1 MFYMVMEYLDGA
13 PLDVMLQQSGR
24 LPELTVSLIARHSL
38 AGLTAIHNM
47 DLLHRDI
54 KPGNIMSTTN
64 GDGTQTYKLIALA
77 WDQMGQA
84 FVSGVV
90 ACAARDFFLC
100 MRLFS
105 FHEACLCLII
115 RLVM

>member
-1 MFYMVMEYLDGA
+1 MMEYLDGA

-64 GDGTQTYKLIALA
+64 CDGTQTYKLIVIA
-77 WDQMGQA
+77 WDQLGWPRCHFA
-84 FVSGVV
+84 
-90 ACAARDFFLC
+90 AYCAVPSI
-100 MRLFS
+100 MRLAVLD
-105 FHEACLCLII
+105 HDA
-115 RLVM
+115 

>member
-1 MFYMVMEYLDGA
+1 MEYLDGA

-77 WDQMGQA
+77 WDQMGRAGLQSRGMRCNLRA
-84 FVSGVV
+84 AYLFYFLFWF
-90 ACAARDFFLC
+90 AC
-100 MRLFS
+100 
-105 FHEACLCLII
+105 
-115 RLVM
+115 V